1 MLKADIGMNALHFG
15 VLSLGVALNLIHY
28 FRRALFCERLGHTFN
43 IAAAIVWACCWIF
56 FPNALV
62 RVLFSQGPYSY
73 KEKRVYGGT
82 LVLGFNG
89 FQIFNKSQ
97 PLNG

>member
-15 VLSLGVALNLIHY
+15 ALSLGVALNLIHY

-62 RVLFSQGPYSY
+62 RVLFSQGPYTSY
-73 KEKRVYGGT
+73 KLTIFLLT
-82 LVLGFNG
+82 LCCRQFPPFCLFWML
-89 FQIFNKSQ
+89 I
-97 PLNG
+97 P